1 MISFPT
7 GDLSLEQ
14 EAIVR
19 AADFEIDTLDP
30 EELKVCL
37 KLAIRNDLIKTNIIH
52 QLTQPVVLPKRR
64 LRLAKKVCKL
74 NCQD

>member
-1 MISFPT
+1 MNSFPT

-30 EELKVCL
+30 EELKICL

-52 QLTQPVVLPKRR
+52 QLTQPTVLSKRR
-64 LRLAKKVCKL
+64 LRLARKVL
-74 NCQD
+74 S

>member
-1 MISFPT
+1 MTSFPT

-30 EELKVCL
+30 EELKICL

-52 QLTQPVVLPKRR
+52 QLTQPKRLSKRR
-64 LRLAKKVCKL
+64 LRLARKVL
-74 NCQD
+74 S